1 MAVLWVTADKE
12 QLTITLILP
21 FMRLPGNTTWGIYQN
36 LYYEPECYHFQLHRK
51 KEAAYSY
58 VELFNL
64 WVFNIANNST
74 FKGAFGWVGNRFVLV
89 FWPCRRTAFLCVWG
103 RWHECILEEVWRS
116 LNKNRKVH
124 CRLTTERACFVGQ
137 ASLLFLAK
145 RTWFTQFGA
154 EAAWWPTQSQ
164 REGSVHNKCVIH
176 ETSNL

>member
-12 QLTITLILP
+12 QLTITLIRP

-64 WVFNIANNST
+64 WVFNIANNSK
-74 FKGAFGWVGNRFVLV
+74 FKDAFGWVGNRFVLV
-89 FWPCRRTAFLCVWG
+89 FWLWRRTAFLCVGGEMTWVYFIG
-103 RWHECILEEVWRS
+103 G
-116 LNKNRKVH
+116 LNKFKQKQKSSLLLNNR
-124 CRLTTERACFVGQ
+124 
-137 ASLLFLAK
+137 ASLFRSASITALLGQK
-145 RTWFTQFGA
+145 DLIYTVWGWGS
-154 EAAWWPTQSQ
+154 WWPTQSQ